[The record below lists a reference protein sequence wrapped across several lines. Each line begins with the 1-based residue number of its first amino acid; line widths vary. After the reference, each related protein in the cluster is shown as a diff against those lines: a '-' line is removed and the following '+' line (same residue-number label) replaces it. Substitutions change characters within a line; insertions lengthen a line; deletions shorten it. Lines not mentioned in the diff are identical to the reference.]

1 MPQGGP
7 LSPVCANLL
16 LNELDQLLDGRGHRY
31 VRYADDM
38 LLQFRSQRAAER
50 VFTSVK
56 RFIEEKLFLKVNVE
70 KTKICHLSKDVKFL
84 GYSFYKSH
92 GKDDLDG
99 KGKWKLVV
107 HSKKR
112 KSFEQTVKTLLDR
125 KCPKGLERCKE
136 DLKLYLCGWTN
147 YFYMG
152 L

>member
-1 MPQGGP
+1 
-7 LSPVCANLL
+7 
-16 LNELDQLLDGRGHRY
+16 
-31 VRYADDM
+31 M

-125 KCPKGLERCKE
+125 KCPKGWNL
-136 DLKLYLCGWTN
+136 LKIGTVFRNEWDSKLLRGGT
-147 YFYMG
+147 

>member
-1 MPQGGP
+1 
-7 LSPVCANLL
+7 
-16 LNELDQLLDGRGHRY
+16 
-31 VRYADDM
+31 M

-107 HSKKR
+107 HSKKSR
-112 KSFEQTVKTLLDR
+112 SFEHTVKTLLDR

-152 L
+152 LLEVG